1 MFSINGTDM
10 YTLIKQLNVK
20 LESLCIWFKSNKL
33 SLNAQKTLYI
43 VFHRA
48 RLKTIDNSS
57 MDIIMDNQIL
67 TKVNSIKYLGIIIDH
82 KLNWLIDYI
91 TYGKAKISKGI
102 GIMYK
107 ARKYLNKNSL
117 KDVYHAYIYP
127 YLTYCIEVWG
137 CASKCHLNSL
147 FLLQKQIL
155 RIMTFSPY
163 LAHTDPVFKSLE
175 ILPIDKIFIDRIGI
189 TMFKVTY
196 ELVPKSIHQL
206 FSRNKDIH
214 SHDTRNKDLLRA
226 STGTTNFIFLVP
238 G

>member
-1 MFSINGTDM
+1 MFFNQWYRTDM
-10 YTLIKQLNVK
+10 NTLIKQLNVE

-33 SLNAQKTLYI
+33 SVNTQKTFYM

-57 MDIIMDNQIL
+57 MDIIMDNHIL
-67 TKVNSIKYLGIIIDH
+67 TKVNSIKYLGIIVDH
-82 KLNWLIDYI
+82 KLNWLDHI
-91 TYGKAKISKGI
+91 TYVKAKISKGI

-117 KDVYHAYIYP
+117 KNLYHAYIYP
-127 YLTYCIEVWG
+127 YFTYCVEACG

-147 FLLQKQIL
+147 FLLQKKIL

-163 LAHTDPVFKSLE
+163 LAHTDPLFKNLE
-175 ILPIDKIFIDRIGI
+175 ILPIDKIFIHRIGI

-214 SHDTRNKDLLRA
+214 SHDTRNKDLLRV
-226 STGTTNFIFLVP
+226 STGTKKNYFS
-238 G
+238 

>member
-1 MFSINGTDM
+1 
-10 YTLIKQLNVK
+10 
-20 LESLCIWFKSNKL
+20 
-33 SLNAQKTLYI
+33 
-43 VFHRA
+43 
-48 RLKTIDNSS
+48 
-57 MDIIMDNQIL
+57 
-67 TKVNSIKYLGIIIDH
+67 
-82 KLNWLIDYI
+82 
-91 TYGKAKISKGI
+91 
-102 GIMYK
+102 MYK

-117 KDVYHAYIYP
+117 KSLYHAYIYP
-127 YLTYCIEVWG
+127 YLTYCVEVWG

-147 FLLQKQIL
+147 FLLQKKIL

-163 LAHTDPVFKSLE
+163 LAHTDPLFKNLE

-226 STGTTNFIFLVP
+226 STGTKNFTFLSSRIWNAIVCNININVSLSRFKYILKIYLLHNTLKFTYSQ
-238 G
+238 